1 MRWLSILVVTAGL
14 VLIGFAITQIALR
27 VPSVTGHVVE
37 VESNGLTTFSSLV
50 VRDEDGE
57 LWTFE
62 GQGTFTGFTP
72 SHLNEHKFLGE
83 TVTIEY
89 SERED
94 GTLTV
99 TKISD

>member
-1 MRWLSILVVTAGL
+1 MRWLSYLVVAAGL
-14 VLIGFAITQIALR
+14 VLIAFAIAQIAFR
-27 VPSVTGHVVE
+27 DPSVTGHVVE
-37 VESNGLTTFSSLV
+37 VESQSLTTFTSLV
-50 VRDEDGE
+50 IRDDDGE
-57 LWTFE
+57 IWTFT

-72 SHLNEHKFLGE
+72 SHLNEHKILGE

-94 GTLTV
+94 GSLIV